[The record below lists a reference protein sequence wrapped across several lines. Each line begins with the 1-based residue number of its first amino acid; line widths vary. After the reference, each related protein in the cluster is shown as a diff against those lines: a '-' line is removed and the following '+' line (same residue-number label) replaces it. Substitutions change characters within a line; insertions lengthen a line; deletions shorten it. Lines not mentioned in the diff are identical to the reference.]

1 MVKIQSYLTVLL
13 FLVLGCQKET
23 TPVILEPGAA
33 ILVAPLDEETCLDGS
48 SINDSQ
54 SNVTFQWN
62 VSSNAVSYQVIVENL
77 LTQSSQTYTSQ
88 NNETTVALSKAEP
101 YSWKVKSIGEEG
113 STAVDSE
120 IWKFYLAGDA
130 VINYAPFPSTLIAPR
145 SGANI
150 TPDINN
156 LVTLQWAAVDVDDD
170 LSSIEVYL
178 DKTDGST
185 LNQTLDY
192 ITKETQLEVQV
203 DNQTVYYWKVIAIDS
218 NGNKSSSGVYS
229 FRTN

>member
-62 VSSNAVSYQVIVENL
+62 VASNAVSYQVIVENL

-101 YSWKVKSIGEEG
+101 YSWKVKSI
-113 STAVDSE
+113 V
-120 IWKFYLAGDA
+120 
-130 VINYAPFPSTLIAPR
+130 
-145 SGANI
+145 
-150 TPDINN
+150 
-156 LVTLQWAAVDVDDD
+156 
-170 LSSIEVYL
+170 
-178 DKTDGST
+178 
-185 LNQTLDY
+185 
-192 ITKETQLEVQV
+192 
-203 DNQTVYYWKVIAIDS
+203 
-218 NGNKSSSGVYS
+218 
-229 FRTN
+229 

>member
-1 MVKIQSYLTVLL
+1 M
-13 FLVLGCQKET
+13 
-23 TPVILEPGAA
+23 
-33 ILVAPLDEETCLDGS
+33 
-48 SINDSQ
+48 
-54 SNVTFQWN
+54 
-62 VSSNAVSYQVIVENL
+62 
-77 LTQSSQTYTSQ
+77 
-88 NNETTVALSKAEP
+88 
-101 YSWKVKSIGEEG
+101 
-113 STAVDSE
+113 
-120 IWKFYLAGDA
+120 
-130 VINYAPFPSTLIAPR
+130 INYAPFPSTLIAPR

-192 ITKETQLEVQV
+192 LTKETQLEVQV